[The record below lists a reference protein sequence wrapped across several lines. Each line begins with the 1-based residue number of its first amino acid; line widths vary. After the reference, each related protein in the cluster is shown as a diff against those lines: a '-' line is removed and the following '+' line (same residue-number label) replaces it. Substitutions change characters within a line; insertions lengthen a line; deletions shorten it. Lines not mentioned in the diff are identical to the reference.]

1 MTCGLPLQYRLVPV
15 ETTRAVGDHL
25 ERRRTVSL
33 ASRLPAPFCIAPNS
47 SVAGMVPI
55 CDVDSPLISPEKE
68 RRNPNVKLSPS
79 QQRRRTT
86 TCKSRKEL
94 QRMTRL
100 HCKISAASVVIQE
113 TMTMEIPQ
121 WTL

>member
-68 RRNPNVKLSPS
+68 RRNPS
-79 QQRRRTT
+79 QAFAIATGRRTT
-86 TCKSRKEL
+86 ACHSSKEL
-94 QRMTRL
+94 QRMTCCTAKYRL
-100 HCKISAASVVIQE
+100 KA
-113 TMTMEIPQ
+113 
-121 WTL
+121 L